1 MKYINIPK
9 KIKIEFLIILVS
21 IILIILFSWIELKFF
36 GVNSYL
42 FFVVFNLNI
51 ILLLVILFLV
61 ARNSVKLFLDRKRN
75 VGGSRLRIKLVL
87 SFVTLSFIPTILMF
101 LISVKFVQT
110 SVDYWFRNQIDNSLK
125 TALEI
130 GKINYKYIQ
139 DELKANLD
147 KFNKIHF
154 SRYNEKK
161 LIKLASDF
169 AKQNNI
175 GILILKNDKKE
186 IGFIQNNWKKIWY
199 KLKNKIEWESIQ
211 KKNEFWINIYSFEG
225 LDYVLG
231 VAPLKKGSVKKYD
244 FIILGIKLKYPIT
257 EKMEKIVQGFYE
269 YNQLKSLKKP
279 LKTSL
284 YILLGV
290 MTLLIIFGSI
300 WFGLK
305 LAKEI
310 SYPIQAL
317 SYATK
322 RIALG
327 DLEVRIED
335 ESEDELGSLVKS
347 FNLMAEELKRSQ
359 RRLNETNQLLSRKNK
374 ELEHRRQYMEAVLN
388 TITSGV
394 ISLDS
399 QFKINTINKS
409 ALEILQIPEGNIV
422 GKGLFDVLPQDC
434 RDKFSSLLLKLEK
447 YPHKVIQT
455 QLTISV
461 EKKERKLL
469 LNLVSLKRH
478 ENEQVGTIIVFE
490 DITELDKMQRLAA
503 WQEVARRIAHE
514 IKNPLTP
521 IKLSAQRLEKKFS
534 NLIDD
539 PVFKEGVRVIV
550 RQVDHLQSLVKE
562 FSEFAKLPE
571 ITPTK
576 NNLQT
581 LIDEIYL
588 LYTTSYPQIMW
599 KKNIDSK
606 IPAFNFDANA
616 IKRVI
621 INLLNNAVEA
631 LQKEQNPEIEI
642 NCTFDKNFSNVV
654 IEIKDNGPGLSPKEK
669 ARIFEPYFSM
679 KKGSTGLGLTI
690 ARAIVKEHGGEIT
703 ANSQKGKGSRFQI
716 ILPV

>member
-147 KFNKIHF
+147 KFNKIYF

-161 LIKLASDF
+161 LIKLTSDF

-186 IGFIQNNWKKIWY
+186 FGFIQNDWKKIWY

-231 VAPLKKGSVKKYD
+231 VDPLKKGSVKKYD

-422 GKGLFDVLPQDC
+422 GKGLFDVLPRDC
-434 RDKFSSLLLKLEK
+434 KDKFSSLLLKLEK
-447 YPHKVIQT
+447 YPHKVLQT

-534 NLIDD
+534 KLIDD

-690 ARAIVKEHGGEIT
+690 ARAIVKEHGGEII
-703 ANSQKGKGSRFQI
+703 ANSQKGKGTCFQI

>member
-1 MKYINIPK
+1 MKHINISK
-9 KIKIEFLIILVS
+9 KTKVEFLIILISV
-21 IILIILFSWIELKFF
+21 ILIILFSWIELKFF

-42 FFVVFNLNI
+42 FFVAFNLNV
-51 ILLLVILFLV
+51 ILLLIILFLV
-61 ARNSVKLFLDRKRN
+61 IRNSVKLFLDRKRN
-75 VGGSRLRIKLVL
+75 VGGSRLRTKLVL
-87 SFVTLSFIPTILMF
+87 SFITLSFIPTILMF

-139 DELKANLD
+139 DELKTKLD
-147 KFNKIHF
+147 KFKKIHF
-154 SRYNEKK
+154 DRYNEKK
-161 LIKLASDF
+161 LITLTNNF
-169 AKQNNI
+169 AKENNT
-175 GILILKNDKKE
+175 GILILKKDKRE
-186 IGFIQNNWKKIWY
+186 IGFIQDDWKKIWN
-199 KLKNKIEWESIQ
+199 KLKDKIGWDSIEKNK
-211 KKNEFWINIYSFEG
+211 KFWVNIYSVEK

-231 VAPLKKGSVKKYD
+231 VAPLKDSQKYK
-244 FIILGIKLKYPIT
+244 FIVLGIRLKYPIT

-317 SYATK
+317 SSATK

-335 ESEDELGSLVKS
+335 ESEDELGTLVKS
-347 FNLMAEELKRSQ
+347 FNLMAEELRRSQ
-359 RRLNETNQLLSRKNK
+359 KRLNETNQILYKKNK

-422 GKGLFDVLPQDC
+422 GKRLFDILPGDY
-434 RDKFSSLLLKLEK
+434 KEEFSSLFPKLEK
-447 YPHKVIQT
+447 FPHKVIQT
-455 QLTISV
+455 QLTILV
-461 EKKERKLL
+461 DKKERKLL

-478 ENEQVGTIIVFE
+478 GNEQVGTIIVFE

-534 NLIDD
+534 NLIDE
-539 PVFKEGVRVIV
+539 PAFREGVRVIV
-550 RQVDHLQSLVKE
+550 RQVDHLQGLVKE

-571 ITPTK
+571 ITPSK
-576 NNLQT
+576 NNIQT
-581 LIDEIYL
+581 LIEEIYI
-588 LYTTSYPQIMW
+588 LYTTSYPKILW

-631 LQKEQNPEIEI
+631 LQGKENPEIEI
-642 NCTFDKNFSNVV
+642 NCTFDKNSSNVV
-654 IEIKDNGPGLSPKEK
+654 VEIKDNGPGLTSKEK
-669 ARIFEPYFSM
+669 SRIFEPYFSM

-690 ARAIVKEHGGEIT
+690 ARSIVKEHGGEIT
-703 ANSQKGKGSRFQI
+703 AISQKGKGTCFQI
-716 ILPV
+716 ILPA

>member
-9 KIKIEFLIILVS
+9 KTKLEFLIIFISVV
-21 IILIILFSWIELKFF
+21 LIILFSWIELKFF

-51 ILLLVILFLV
+51 ILLLIILFLV
-61 ARNSVKLFLDRKRN
+61 IRNSVKLFLDRKRN
-75 VGGSRLRIKLVL
+75 VAGSRLRTKLVL
-87 SFVTLSFIPTILMF
+87 SFITLSFIPTILMF

-139 DELKANLD
+139 DQLMIKVN
-147 KFNKIHF
+147 KFKKTHF
-154 SRYNEKK
+154 NRYNEKK
-161 LIKLASDF
+161 LVILTTDF
-169 AKQNNI
+169 AKENNL
-175 GILILKNDKKE
+175 GILILKKDKRE
-186 IGFIQNNWKKIWY
+186 IGFIQKDWEKIWD
-199 KLKNKIEWESIQ
+199 KLKDKIEWSSI
-211 KKNEFWINIYSFEG
+211 KKNEKFWVNIYSVEKF
-225 LDYVLG
+225 DYVLG
-231 VAPLKKGSVKKYD
+231 VAPLKDSQKYK
-244 FIILGIKLKYPIT
+244 FIVSGVKLKYPIT
-257 EKMEKIVQGFYE
+257 EKMEKIVEGFYE

-317 SYATK
+317 SSATK

-335 ESEDELGSLVKS
+335 ESEDELGTLVKS
-347 FNLMAEELKRSQ
+347 FNLMAEELRRSQ
-359 RRLNETNQLLSRKNK
+359 KELHETNQILYKKNK
-374 ELEHRRQYMEAVLN
+374 ELDHRRQYMEAVLN

-399 QFKINTINKS
+399 QLKINTINKS
-409 ALEILQIPEGNIV
+409 ALEILQIQKGNIV
-422 GKGLFDVLPQDC
+422 GKSLFEILPEDC
-434 RDKFSSLLLKLEK
+434 KDEFSDLVLKLEK
-447 YPHKVIQT
+447 FPHKVIQS
-455 QLTISV
+455 QLTILV
-461 EKKERKLL
+461 DKKEKKLL
-469 LNLVSLKRH
+469 LNLVSLKTH
-478 ENEQVGTIIVFE
+478 TDEQVGTIIVFE

-539 PVFKEGVRVIV
+539 PAFKEGVRVIV
-550 RQVDHLQSLVKE
+550 RQVDHLQGLVKE

-571 ITPTK
+571 ITPSK
-576 NNLQT
+576 NNIQT
-581 LIDEIYL
+581 LIEEIFI
-588 LYTTSYPQIMW
+588 LYTTSYPKILW

-606 IPAFNFDANA
+606 IPPFKFDSGA

-621 INLLNNAVEA
+621 INLINNAVEA
-631 LQKEQNPEIEI
+631 LQGKQNPEIEI
-642 NCTFDKNFSNVV
+642 KCSFDKNSSTVV
-654 IEIKDNGPGLSPKEK
+654 IEIIDNGPGLSPKEK
-669 ARIFEPYFSM
+669 SRIFEPYFSM

-690 ARAIVKEHGGEIT
+690 ARSIVKEHGGEIR
-703 ANSQKGKGSRFQI
+703 AISQKGKGTCFQI
-716 ILPV
+716 ILPA

>member
-139 DELKANLD
+139 DELKTTLD

-154 SRYNEKK
+154 NRYNEKK
-161 LIKLASDF
+161 LIKLTSDF

-175 GILILKNDKKE
+175 GILILRNDKRE
-186 IGFIQNNWKKIWY
+186 IGFIQNDWKKIWY

-409 ALEILQIPEGNIV
+409 ALDILQIPEGNIV
-422 GKGLFDVLPQDC
+422 GKGLFDVLPRDC
-434 RDKFSSLLLKLEK
+434 KDKFSSLLLKLEK

-642 NCTFDKNFSNVV
+642 NCTYDKNFSNVV